1 MNRYTQK
8 TTPIRAFLL
17 RYVMLMSLVAALTM
31 PPTDAQASGWHFSTG
46 EVVLYATVA
55 LSVLGTSVASGVVLI
70 SDAIDLFGEPEPSA
84 LNAGWDIALVV
95 PNGVLCAIAVGEV
108 NKHRQKNERTIGM
121 TIAACT
127 ASVLLLSHG
136 IWELSL
142 LDEMGPSDES
152 LKDGVTMS
160 FGPTLLDTKGA
171 FGLGMVG
178 RF

>member
-1 MNRYTQK
+1 
-8 TTPIRAFLL
+8 
-17 RYVMLMSLVAALTM
+17 M

-46 EVVLYATVA
+46 EVVLILTVVI
-55 LSVLGTSVASGVVLI
+55 SVAVTSVASGVVLI
-70 SDAIDLFGEPEPSA
+70 SDGIDLFGEPEPTA
-84 LNAGWDIALVV
+84 WNAGWDIALAV
-95 PNGVLCAIAVGEV
+95 PNGVLCAIGAANASPQDDG
-108 NKHRQKNERTIGM
+108 KIGM

-127 ASVLLLSHG
+127 ASALLLSHG

-152 LKDGVTMS
+152 LYGRVTMS

>member
-31 PPTDAQASGWHFSTG
+31 PPTDAQATGWLSTG
-46 EVVLYATVA
+46 ETVLYVTVA
-55 LSVLGTSVASGVVLI
+55 LSVLGTSGASGVVLI
-70 SDAIDLFGEPEPSA
+70 SDAIDLFGEPEPTA
-84 LNAGWDIALVV
+84 WNAGWDIALAV

-108 NKHRQKNERTIGM
+108 NKHRPGYERKIGM

-152 LKDGVTMS
+152 LEDGVTMS

>member
-1 MNRYTQK
+1 MNRFTQK

-31 PPTDAQASGWHFSTG
+31 PPTDAQATGWLSTG
-46 EVVLYATVA
+46 ETVLYVSVA
-55 LSVLGTSVASGVVLI
+55 LGVLGTSGASGVVLI
-70 SDAIDLFGEPEPSA
+70 SDAIDLFGEPEPTA
-84 LNAGWDIALVV
+84 LNAGWDIALAA
-95 PNGVLCAIAVGEV
+95 PNGILCAIGATNV
-108 NKHRQKNERTIGM
+108 NPQDDGKVNL

-127 ASVLLLSHG
+127 ASALLLAHG

-142 LDEMGPSDES
+142 LNEMGSSNES
-152 LKDGVTMS
+152 LLPEGGVTMS

-171 FGLGMVG
+171 FGLGIVG

>member
-17 RYVMLMSLVAALTM
+17 RYVMLMSLVAVLMM

-46 EVVLYATVA
+46 EVVLILTVVI
-55 LSVLGTSVASGVVLI
+55 SVAVTSVASGVVLI
-70 SDAIDLFGEPEPSA
+70 SDGIDLFGEPEPTA
-84 LNAGWDIALVV
+84 LNAGWDIALAV
-95 PNGVLCAIAVGEV
+95 PTGVLCAIGATSHINPGEDGA
-108 NKHRQKNERTIGM
+108 IWG

-127 ASVLLLSHG
+127 VSALFLSHG

-152 LKDGVTMS
+152 LEDGVTMS

>member
-1 MNRYTQK
+1 MNRYIQK

-17 RYVMLMSLVAALTM
+17 RYVMLMSLVAALMM
-31 PPTDAQASGWHFSTG
+31 PPTDAQASGWLSDG
-46 EVVLYATVA
+46 EVVLYVSVA
-55 LSVLGTSVASGVVLI
+55 LGVLGASGASGVVLI
-70 SDAIDLFGEPEPSA
+70 SNAIDLFGEPEPSA
-84 LNAGWDIALVV
+84 LNAGWDIALAV
-95 PNGVLCAIAVGEV
+95 PNGVLCAIGVANASPQDGG
-108 NKHRQKNERTIGM
+108 KIGM

-127 ASVLLLSHG
+127 VSALLLSHG

-152 LKDGVTMS
+152 LKDGVTLS

>member
-1 MNRYTQK
+1 M
-8 TTPIRAFLL
+8 
-17 RYVMLMSLVAALTM
+17 MLSLVAALTM

-46 EVVLYATVA
+46 EKVLYSTVI

-84 LNAGWDIALVV
+84 LNAGWDIALAV
-95 PNGVLCAIAVGEV
+95 PNGVLCAIGAANASPQDDG
-108 NKHRQKNERTIGM
+108 KIGM

-127 ASVLLLSHG
+127 ASALLLSHG

-152 LKDGVTMS
+152 LEDGVTMS
-160 FGPTLLDTKGA
+160 FGPTLLDTKGGV
-171 FGLGMVG
+171 GLGLVG

>member
-1 MNRYTQK
+1 MNRFTQK
-8 TTPIRAFLL
+8 TTPIRVFLL

-31 PPTDAQASGWHFSTG
+31 PPTDAQASGGWNFSTG
-46 EVVLYATVA
+46 EVVLISTVVI
-55 LSVLGTSVASGVVLI
+55 SVVGTSVASGVVLI
-70 SDAIDLFGEPEPSA
+70 SDGIDLLGEPEPTA
-84 LNAGWDIALVV
+84 WNAGWDIALAV
-95 PNGVLCAIAVGEV
+95 PNGVLCAIGVAEASPQDDGA
-108 NKHRQKNERTIGM
+108 IGM

-127 ASVLLLSHG
+127 ASALLLSHG

-152 LKDGVTMS
+152 LEDGVTMS

-171 FGLGMVG
+171 FGLGVVG

>member
-1 MNRYTQK
+1 MNRFTQK

-31 PPTDAQASGWHFSTG
+31 PPMDAQASGWHFSTS
-46 EVVLYATVA
+46 EVVLISTVVI
-55 LSVLGTSVASGVVLI
+55 SVAVTSVASGVVLI
-70 SDAIDLFGEPEPSA
+70 SDGIDLFGEPEPTA
-84 LNAGWDIALVV
+84 WNAGWDIALAV
-95 PNGVLCAIAVGEV
+95 PNGVLCAIGAVNASPQDDGA
-108 NKHRQKNERTIGM
+108 IGM

-127 ASVLLLSHG
+127 ASALLLAHG

-142 LDEMGPSDES
+142 LDEMSPSDGS
-152 LKDGVTMS
+152 LDGRVTMS

>member
-1 MNRYTQK
+1 MNRYIQK

-17 RYVMLMSLVAALTM
+17 RYVMLMSLVAALMM
-31 PPTDAQASGWHFSTG
+31 PPTDAQASGWLSDG
-46 EVVLYATVA
+46 ETVLYVSVA
-55 LSVLGTSVASGVVLI
+55 LGVLGASGASGVVLI
-70 SDAIDLFGEPEPSA
+70 SNAIDLFGEPEPTA
-84 LNAGWDIALVV
+84 WNAGWDIALAV

-108 NKHRQKNERTIGM
+108 NKHRQTNERTIGM

-152 LKDGVTMS
+152 LEDGVTLS